1 MASTGCPTR
10 VPRNLVAGR
19 LRLRRSFA
27 DLLDVTALR
36 DDGEG
41 YAGYGHERGL
51 RRRLPMVALGVTVAA
66 TLEGMAASAAIP
78 STESATEKLA

>member
-41 YAGYGHERGL
+41 YAGYGHEDYEDGSY
-51 RRRLPMVALGVTVAA
+51 G
-66 TLEGMAASAAIP
+66 GFGGYGGGYFGGYGGFGGYSFD
-78 STESATEKLA
+78 